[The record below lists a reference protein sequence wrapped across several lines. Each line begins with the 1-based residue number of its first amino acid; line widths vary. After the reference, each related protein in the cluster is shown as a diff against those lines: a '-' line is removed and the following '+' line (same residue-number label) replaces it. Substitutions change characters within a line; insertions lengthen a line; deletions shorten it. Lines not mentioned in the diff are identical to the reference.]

1 MRDPEV
7 LDLMALVAVIE
18 NGCETGLE
26 AEDATVVA
34 GWK

>member
-7 LDLMALVAVIE
+7 LDLIAVVE

-26 AEDATVVA
+26 AEDASVVA